1 MTNKKEKSLIIEWS
15 RFASI
20 LLKPLIF
27 LPILIALIAIY
38 YSTFSIDDDMV
49 SFIVNVFSILLA
61 GIASAYY
68 YDILKSMIGATI
80 LQKKG
85 GSAIR
90 SLSLT
95 KNIINNISAR
105 ISNGAS
111 MEEVKNLL
119 NILEKKTVNS
129 IQEWNDIIPGLEGIE
144 AIYLILEEKEREAI
158 NLTFEIENQKQR
170 IEEEGALDHGK
181 KDFLKKE
188 LEKKEA
194 TITKLKEQISELN
207 LLKSTTLFPGYEVSA
222 KLKDILFKNCKV
234 CDRLYLLTLDDKGQG
249 LCPDCR
255 SLEGELNQENKE

>member
-144 AIYLILEEKEREAI
+144 AIYL
-158 NLTFEIENQKQR
+158 T
-170 IEEEGALDHGK
+170 
-181 KDFLKKE
+181 
-188 LEKKEA
+188 
-194 TITKLKEQISELN
+194 
-207 LLKSTTLFPGYEVSA
+207 
-222 KLKDILFKNCKV
+222 
-234 CDRLYLLTLDDKGQG
+234 
-249 LCPDCR
+249 
-255 SLEGELNQENKE
+255 